1 MRKKTEISKEPEM
14 SREEILVT
22 TLKGR
27 EQEVM
32 HYQLNI
38 DNYTLALEE
47 IGSLPAEERAELDGF
62 AEQLRSLLTSERL
75 EQKKSK
81 IMLAVIKRQIS

>member
-1 MRKKTEISKEPEM
+1 MTEATEKPDLT
-14 SREEILVT
+14 REEILAT

-27 EQEVM
+27 EQEIM

-47 IGSLPAEERAELDGF
+47 IGNMPAAERAEMDGF